1 MDVQRARA
9 AHLCSQSPKRC
20 IIITPFPYMRYA
32 NGLLALRN
40 AMRQCEFDSHIIR
53 GILRQFS
60 KYKLTEYHHNSDHR
74 VGVSNRR
81 SYESSLQV

>member
-1 MDVQRARA
+1 MNNMIGKISLDMFPLEACMDVRRARA

-53 GILRQFS
+53 GIRI
-60 KYKLTEYHHNSDHR
+60 HIAPI
-74 VGVSNRR
+74 
-81 SYESSLQV
+81 